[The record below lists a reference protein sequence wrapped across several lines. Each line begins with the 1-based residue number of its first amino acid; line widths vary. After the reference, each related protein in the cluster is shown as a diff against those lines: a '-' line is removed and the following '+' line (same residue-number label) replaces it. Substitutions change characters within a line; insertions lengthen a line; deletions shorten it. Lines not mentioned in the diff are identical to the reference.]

1 MMEKRNQTLLAI
13 TVFELLV
20 MLIGYITSGK
30 EGLIIAVIWSIPN
43 YITYILCYTLMTL
56 KPKKYPTLI
65 TAIGMIIITA
75 ILVALILILAI
86 IGNVRN
92 MQSAM
97 YIYIATAGI
106 LIGFLLAVIIQV
118 INYYKNK
125 KQMANKKEML

>member
-1 MMEKRNQTLLAI
+1 MMGKRNQTLLAI

-43 YITYILCYTLMTL
+43 YITYIFCSTLMTL

-75 ILVALILILAI
+75 ILIALILILAI
-86 IGNVRN
+86 IVNVRN
-92 MQSAM
+92 MQSAV